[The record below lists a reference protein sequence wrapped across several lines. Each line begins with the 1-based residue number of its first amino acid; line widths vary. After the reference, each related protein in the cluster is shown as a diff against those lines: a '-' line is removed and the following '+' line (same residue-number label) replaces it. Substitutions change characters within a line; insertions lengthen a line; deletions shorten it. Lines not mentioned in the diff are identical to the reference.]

1 MTAFNQKKIQNIL
14 LDHIVEILLVI
25 LIVALWITKDSFMTA
40 GNWATILRSSSMKGI
55 IAFGMTMVIIAGQI
69 DLSIGSTVALS
80 GVIVACACRDLPGS
94 IGVSVDAACVIGI
107 LIAFASAFV
116 FGLIHA
122 FAQHKFKMLSFI
134 VTLAT
139 QYLIYG
145 LAGVLCDGFPIANQY
160 PAWFQQLG
168 IGRIGGA
175 NGLPIPAVIM
185 LIMFVFLFFIMRY
198 STTGRAIYAVGGNE
212 ESARLSGI
220 NVLATKTF
228 AFVAV
233 QLMAV
238 LACLMNSA
246 QVLSGSFSFGKGWET
261 DVISAVV
268 IGGTSMLGGIGKPS
282 GTLIGMLFLGVIL
295 NGMTIL
301 DVSIYIQYIIKG
313 MLMFGAVL
321 IATYQSRKKQ

>member
-1 MTAFNQKKIQNIL
+1 M
-14 LDHIVEILLVI
+14 
-25 LIVALWITKDSFMTA
+25 
-40 GNWATILRSSSMKGI
+40 
-55 IAFGMTMVIIAGQI
+55 
-69 DLSIGSTVALS
+69 
-80 GVIVACACRDLPGS
+80 
-94 IGVSVDAACVIGI
+94 IGI

-122 FAQHKFKMLSFI
+122 FAQHKFKMPSFI

-238 LACLMNSA
+238 LAGLMNSA

-268 IGGTSMLGGIGKPS
+268 IGGTSMLGGIGTVW
-282 GTLIGMLFLGVIL
+282 GTLIGVLFTGIIS
-295 NGMTIL
+295 NGMTL
-301 DVSIYIQYIIKG
+301 LNVNEYMQYVVNG
-313 MLMFGAVL
+313 GLMFFAVWFN
-321 IATYQSRKKQ
+321 TYITRKRV